1 MSTYGEGLK
10 AMNTKEVIAQYD
22 KYVMSTYGRI
32 PAVIVKGKG
41 LKVWDLDGNEY
52 LDFFPGWAVSGLGHC
67 HPKVV
72 NAVKN
77 YLKKI
82 IHVPNNYYNMLQGEL
97 AEKLIENSFEGKV
110 FFCNS
115 GAEANE
121 GAIKLARSYGNAK
134 GNRYEIITM
143 ENSFHGRTLTTITAT
158 AQPKYQKGFEPLPL
172 GFKYVNFNDL
182 RAIESAI
189 TDKTAAIM
197 LEPIQG
203 EGGINV
209 AGEDYIRSLRELC
222 DKRDLILIFD
232 EVQTGIG
239 RTGKMFCF
247 EHYGVTPDVMTL
259 AKSLGGGLPI
269 GAMVAGKK
277 FSDVLKPGMHA
288 STFGGSPVVCSAAL
302 AVFEAIQKEKLLSNT
317 VKMGEYLTK
326 KLNELKNKKPIIKEI
341 RGKGLMIG
349 VELAVPGKE
358 IVEKC
363 FKEGLLINCTH
374 DKVLRIMPGMIV
386 KKKEID
392 KAIGILE
399 RVV

>member
-1 MSTYGEGLK
+1 
-10 AMNTKEVIAQYD
+10 MNTKEIIAQYD
-22 KYVMSTYGRI
+22 KYVMSTYTRI
-32 PAVIVKGKG
+32 PDVIVKGKG
-41 LKVWDLDGNEY
+41 LKVWDLDGKEY

-82 IHVPNNYYNMLQGEL
+82 IHVPNNYYNMLQGKL
-97 AEKLIENSFEGKV
+97 AQKIIENSFEGKV

-134 GNRYEIITM
+134 GGRYEIITM
-143 ENSFHGRTLTTITAT
+143 ENSFHGRTLAAITAT

-172 GFKYVNFNDL
+172 GFKYVAFND
-182 RAIESAI
+182 ISSVENAI
-189 TDKTAAIM
+189 TDKTIAIM

-209 AGEDYIRSLRELC
+209 AGEGYIKALKGLC
-222 DKRDLILIFD
+222 DKKDLILIFD
-232 EVQTGIG
+232 EVQTGMG

-247 EHYGVTPDVMTL
+247 EHYGIAPDVMTL

-269 GAMVAGKK
+269 GAMIASKK
-277 FSDVLKPGMHA
+277 FADVLKPGMHA
-288 STFGGSPVVCSAAL
+288 STFGGSPVVCSASL
-302 AVFEAIQKEKLLSNT
+302 AVFEAIQKEDLLANT
-317 VKMGEYLTK
+317 VKMGGYLIER
-326 KLNELKNKKPIIKEI
+326 LNELKKKKAVIKEI

-349 VELAVPGKE
+349 VELTIPGKD

-386 KKKEID
+386 TKKQID
-392 KAIGILE
+392 KAIEILDKAM
-399 RVV
+399 

>member
-1 MSTYGEGLK
+1 
-10 AMNTKEVIAQYD
+10 MNTKEVMAQYD
-22 KYVMSTYGRI
+22 KYVMCTYGRI
-32 PAVIVKGKG
+32 PVVIVKGKG

-52 LDFFPGWAVSGLGHC
+52 LDFFPGWAVTGLGHC

-72 NAVKN
+72 NAVRN

-82 IHVPNNYYNMLQGEL
+82 IHVSNNYYNMLQGKL
-97 AEKLIENSFEGKV
+97 AQEIIENSFEGKV

-121 GAIKLARSYGNAK
+121 GAIKLARAYGNAS
-134 GNRYEIITM
+134 GGRYEIITM

-158 AQPKYQKGFEPLPL
+158 SQPKYQKGFEPLPQ
-172 GFKYVNFNDL
+172 GFKYAAFNNIK
-182 RAIESAI
+182 AIESAI
-189 TDKTAAIM
+189 TDKTIAVM

-209 AGEDYIRSLRELC
+209 AGEGYIKALRDLC
-222 DKRDLILIFD
+222 DKKDLILIFD
-232 EVQTGIG
+232 EVQTGVG

-247 EHYGVTPDVMTL
+247 EHYGITPDIMTL
-259 AKSLGGGLPI
+259 AKALGGGLPI

-277 FSDVLKPGMHA
+277 FADVLKPGMHA
-288 STFGGSPVVCSAAL
+288 STFGGSPVACSAAL
-302 AVFEAIQKEKLLSNT
+302 GVFEAIQKEGLMANT
-317 VKMGEYLTK
+317 VRMGEYLLE
-326 KLNELKNKKPIIKEI
+326 KLNELKKKKSIIKEI
-341 RGKGLMIG
+341 RGKGLMLG
-349 VELAVPGKE
+349 VELVVPGKE

-386 KKKEID
+386 TKKQID
-392 KAIGILE
+392 KAIGILD
-399 RVV
+399 RVMT

>member
-1 MSTYGEGLK
+1 
-10 AMNTKEVIAQYD
+10 MNTKEVIAQYD

-32 PAVIVKGKG
+32 PVVIVKGKG

-52 LDFFPGWAVSGLGHC
+52 LDFFPGWAVTGLGHC

-72 NAVKN
+72 NAIRN

-82 IHVPNNYYNMLQGEL
+82 IHVSNNYYNMLQGKL
-97 AEKLIENSFEGKV
+97 AQKIIENTFEGKV

-121 GAIKLARSYGNAK
+121 GAIKLARSYGNAS
-134 GNRYEIITM
+134 GGRYEIITM
-143 ENSFHGRTLTTITAT
+143 ENSFHGRTLATITAT

-172 GFKYVNFNDL
+172 GFKYVAFNDIK
-182 RAIESAI
+182 AVENAI
-189 TDKTAAIM
+189 TDKTIAIM

-209 AGEDYIRSLRELC
+209 ASEGYIKALRDLC
-222 DKRDLILIFD
+222 DKKDLVLIFD
-232 EVQTGIG
+232 EVQTGVG

-247 EHYGVTPDVMTL
+247 EHYGIIPDIMTL
-259 AKSLGGGLPI
+259 AKALGGGLPM
-269 GAMVAGKK
+269 GAMVASKK
-277 FSDVLKPGMHA
+277 FADVLKPGMHA
-288 STFGGSPVVCSAAL
+288 STFGGSPIACSAAL
-302 AVFEAIQKEKLLSNT
+302 AVFEAIQKENLLSNA
-317 VKMGEYLTK
+317 VRMGEYLLE
-326 KLNELKNKKPIIKEI
+326 KLNELKKKKSIIKEI
-341 RGKGLMIG
+341 RGKGLMVG
-349 VELAVPGKE
+349 VELTIPGKE

-386 KKKEID
+386 TKKQID
-392 KAIGILE
+392 KAIEIIDK
-399 RVV
+399 VMI

>member
-1 MSTYGEGLK
+1 
-10 AMNTKEVIAQYD
+10 MNTKEVIAQYD
-22 KYVMSTYGRI
+22 KYVMSTYTRI

-41 LKVWDLDGNEY
+41 LKVCDLDGNEY
-52 LDFFPGWAVSGLGHC
+52 LDFFPGWAVTGLGHC

-82 IHVPNNYYNMLQGEL
+82 IHVSNNYYNMLQGKL
-97 AEKLIENSFEGKV
+97 AQKIIENSFEGKV

-134 GNRYEIITM
+134 GGRYEIITM
-143 ENSFHGRTLTTITAT
+143 ENAFHGRTLATITAT
-158 AQPKYQKGFEPLPL
+158 GQPKYQKGFEPLPL
-172 GFKYVNFNDL
+172 GFKSVVFNDIN
-182 RAIESAI
+182 AIRDAI
-189 TDKTAAIM
+189 TDKTVAVMI
-197 LEPIQG
+197 EPIQG

-209 AGEDYIRSLRELC
+209 AGEDYIKTLRDLC
-222 DKRDLILIFD
+222 DKKDLILIFD
-232 EVQTGIG
+232 EVQTGMG

-247 EHYGVTPDVMTL
+247 EHYGVAPDVMTL

-269 GAMVAGKK
+269 GAMIASKK
-277 FSDVLKPGMHA
+277 FADVLKPGMHA

-302 AVFEAIQKEKLLSNT
+302 AVFEAIQKERLLSNT
-317 VKMGEYLTK
+317 VKMGGYLVER
-326 KLNELKNKKPIIKEI
+326 LNELKKKKTVIKEI

-349 VELAVPGKE
+349 VELTIPGKD

-386 KKKEID
+386 TKKQID
-392 KAIGILE
+392 KAIEILDK
-399 RVV
+399 VMI

>member
-1 MSTYGEGLK
+1 
-10 AMNTKEVIAQYD
+10 MNTREVIAQYD
-22 KYVMSTYGRI
+22 KYVMSTYTRI
-32 PAVIVKGKG
+32 PDVIVKGKG
-41 LKVWDLDGNEY
+41 LKVWDLDGKEY

-82 IHVPNNYYNMLQGEL
+82 IHVPNNYYNMLQGKL
-97 AEKLIENSFEGKV
+97 AQKIIENSFEGKV

-134 GNRYEIITM
+134 GGRYEIITM
-143 ENSFHGRTLTTITAT
+143 ENSFHGRTLAAITAT

-172 GFKYVNFNDL
+172 GFKYVVFNDL
-182 RAIESAI
+182 SSIENAI
-189 TDKTAAIM
+189 TDKTIAIM

-209 AGEDYIRSLRELC
+209 AGEGYIKALKGLC
-222 DKRDLILIFD
+222 DKKDLILIFD
-232 EVQTGIG
+232 EVQTGMG

-247 EHYGVTPDVMTL
+247 EHYGIAPDVMTL

-269 GAMVAGKK
+269 GAMAASKK
-277 FSDVLKPGMHA
+277 FADVLKPGMHA

-302 AVFEAIQKEKLLSNT
+302 AVFEAIQKERLLSNT
-317 VKMGEYLTK
+317 VKMAGYLIER
-326 KLNELKNKKPIIKEI
+326 LNELKKKKAVIKEI

-349 VELAVPGKE
+349 VELTIPGKD

-386 KKKEID
+386 TKKEID
-392 KAIGILE
+392 RAIGILDK
-399 RVV
+399 VMI